1 MPTDNSAWIAD
12 LANRFPGGEPDAIG
26 ASAGDVRRLIDH
38 LAGTNDLTLAEAA
51 EAIEEWQ
58 AGLSLPAGPQAHSLT

>member
-1 MPTDNSAWIAD
+1 MPIDTSAWIAD
-12 LANRFPGGEPDAIG
+12 LANRFPGAEPDAIG

-38 LAGTNDLTLAEAA
+38 LAGANDLTLAEAA

-58 AGLSLPAGPQAHSLT
+58 AGLSAPTASETQRLS